1 MSPFATH
8 AQDKLDE
15 ADSRPFIPIE
25 RTTHPDP
32 SSQMEPTQGWLTS
45 SETALTTSCVEARV
59 KLQPYSSQQS
69 EFLRVSTKN
78 TLEKTLGISASASG
92 KYYGASGNAS
102 YNMSQTLKL
111 SEDKIYVV
119 GNHFVIVASKVLTN
133 PNSGVETQLPPPQAI
148 TEAFSSDLN
157 AKIPNVGLTKSAL
170 DLLNKDTSSF
180 LETCGD
186 SYITSVLYG
195 GVQSVGLVL
204 EIKTRDEFKS
214 VTGSIGGGFD
224 GGVVG
229 GSASLTANSTI
240 RKYSEKKKLSV
251 LESRTGADRTASAIT
266 LEELEQRFKNF
277 PTEVSTYLA
286 GDKTPILVSLRR
298 YDMLSNWP
306 EQKAIPV
313 EWGNSVF
320 LAQEENALDDLLH
333 ITRDVIDSL
342 NVQILDDRISE
353 ETLKKSESTIQ
364 SELNLVRNRRAA
376 CSAEPGKCDT
386 TNLWKHDLDARLL
399 VPVRKDE
406 VPAWKILNTTERR
419 LAAAKA
425 KPCPFTPEACKKE
438 IKVLTSRLGPQREAL
453 RIDAINARIDKWLKR
468 TNDIR
473 CDGAQQA
480 RWGCVNSGVI
490 ETYRA
495 KLLEPPAPAPEAA
508 MEPAM
513 AGEPEVNFLTVSELP
528 TVTVDCVC
536 DTKNNPSWC
545 SLPLGSFDQ
554 ISYTRVAR
562 QTPNDP
568 WTPEFTA
575 MYCQRH
581 QEETCLCEDLKY
593 FHGSVA
599 Q

>member
-1 MSPFATH
+1 M
-8 AQDKLDE
+8 
-15 ADSRPFIPIE
+15 
-25 RTTHPDP
+25 
-32 SSQMEPTQGWLTS
+32 
-45 SETALTTSCVEARV
+45 
-59 KLQPYSSQQS
+59 QPYSSQQS

-119 GNHFVIVASKVLTN
+119 GNHFVIVASNVLTN
-133 PNSGVETQLPPPQAI
+133 SASSIDTELPSPEPI
-148 TEAFSSDLN
+148 TEAFSTDLN
-157 AKIPNVGLTKSAL
+157 AKIPNVGLKQSAL
-170 DLLNKDTSSF
+170 DLLNRDPSSF

-186 SYITSVLYG
+186 SYVTSVLFG

-204 EIKTRDEFKS
+204 DIKTRDEFNS
-214 VTGSIGGGFD
+214 VSGSIGGGFD

-229 GSASLTANSTI
+229 GSASLTVNSTI
-240 RKYSEKKKLSV
+240 RKYSEKKKLSI

-266 LEELEQRFKNF
+266 LEELEQRFKSF
-277 PTEVSTYLA
+277 PTEVATYLA
-286 GDKTPILVSLRR
+286 GDKTPIFVSLRR

-306 EQKAIPV
+306 EGKIFPS

-320 LAQEENALDDLLH
+320 LAQEEAALDDLIH
-333 ITRDVIDSL
+333 ITRDVIDSS
-342 NVQILDDRISE
+342 NVQILDERVSE
-353 ETLKKSESTIQ
+353 ETLRKSESTIQ
-364 SELNLVRNRRAA
+364 SELNLIRNRRAA
-376 CSAEPGKCDT
+376 CSAEPGKCDI
-386 TNLWKHDLDARLL
+386 TNLWKDDLDARLL
-399 VPVRKDE
+399 LPVRKDE
-406 VPAWKILNTTERR
+406 VPAWKTLNTTERR

-425 KPCPFTPEACKKE
+425 KPCPFNPEACKKE
-438 IKVLTSRLGPQREAL
+438 IRILTSRLGPQREAL
-453 RIDAINARIDKWLKR
+453 RIDAINARIAKWLKR

-480 RWGCVNSGVI
+480 RWGCVNSGII
-490 ETYRA
+490 EAYRA
-495 KLLEPPAPAPEAA
+495 KLLEPPAPAPASA

-513 AGEPEVNFLTVSELP
+513 AGEPEVTFLTVSELP
-528 TVTVDCVC
+528 TVTVNCVC

-545 SLPLGSFDQ
+545 ALPLGNFDQ
-554 ISYTRVAR
+554 ISYTRVSR

-575 MYCQRH
+575 IYCQRH
-581 QEETCLCEDLKY
+581 HEETCLCDDLKY
-593 FHGSVA
+593 FHGSVD